1 MATIVYFDNPI
12 EPSRP
17 SIFSE
22 SARMIRMDD
31 EVKAV
36 LDKIR
41 IHPRETYAELIDLLI
56 DDIQT
61 AGGRAGV
68 DVERLLEQ
76 LSEKNRGAL
85 QPA

>member
-1 MATIVYFDNPI
+1 
-12 EPSRP
+12 
-17 SIFSE
+17 
-22 SARMIRMDD
+22 MIRMDD